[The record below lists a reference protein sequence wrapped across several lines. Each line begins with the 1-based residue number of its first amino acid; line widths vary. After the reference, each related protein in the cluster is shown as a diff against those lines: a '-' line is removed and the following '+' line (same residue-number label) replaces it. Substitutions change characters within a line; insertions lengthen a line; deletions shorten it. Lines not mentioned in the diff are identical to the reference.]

1 MLLDQSK
8 NWGYF
13 SMFLCCITNAVSF
26 VFIAHINK
34 SHNEMLSLAMI
45 SGYAILLFNGINF
58 KSLDQLYQKVRK
70 NICLFSLMNFL
81 TFINWLSGFSSL
93 SYLDPATVMCIE
105 LAISAVVTFLIMTP
119 LKQFLANKHLVLC
132 IVLILFCMTLIIG
145 QHIAI
150 TSNLSN
156 SHLALGFF
164 WCFLGGLSAAYIG
177 IYSVRMDIAK
187 FSVTEILATRFYLL
201 AIFGFAM
208 IFFSSSHTEIL
219 QQIDWKYYFLASLI
233 VVFFPLIMY
242 QVSVKAIGPL
252 QVSLLEPFT
261 PVIAF
266 FLQIATGSYSFN
278 LITLSLLILSCV
290 GVIWL
295 VKTEQNLTT
304 KKMH

>member
-1 MLLDQSK
+1 MILDKSN

-13 SMFLCCITNAVSF
+13 SIFLCCITNAISF
-26 VFIAHINK
+26 VFIAHLNK

-58 KSLDQLYQKVRK
+58 KSLSQLYQKVRQ
-70 NICLFSLMNFL
+70 NISLFSWMNFL

-119 LKQFLANKHLVLC
+119 LKQFLENKHLILC
-132 IVLILFCMTLIIG
+132 IALILFCMALIIG
-145 QHIAI
+145 QHIEI
-150 TSNLSN
+150 THLSKN
-156 SHLALGFF
+156 HLALGFF
-164 WCFLGGLSAAYIG
+164 WCFLGGISAAFIG
-177 IYSVRMDIAK
+177 IYSVRMDMAK

-201 AIFGFAM
+201 AIFGTIM
-208 IFFSSSHTEIL
+208 VFFSSSHTEIL

-233 VVFFPLIMY
+233 IVFFPLIMY

-266 FLQIATGSYSFN
+266 FLQIVTGSYSFN
-278 LITLSLLILSCV
+278 LVTLSLLTLSCV

-295 VKTEQNLTT
+295 VKIEQNLST
-304 KKMH
+304 KKMYS